1 MPQWLDMAWTY
12 HQAIQYMKIKVWRYI
27 KEFNQSGQS
36 YRNLRAD
43 YFESR
48 IHVCEVTFPGDLF
61 TCSANSTFVLLLE
74 ALYGKSI
81 HQTKTTKGLAMP
93 VACWFVS
100 VIKNPS
106 IPCWRHTYKLQPDT
120 DIHCRYPNGLYHLQV
135 DLQLEDCVHL
145 MKGFQVLLHAAV
157 PLPATALLCS
167 FAQAAMHLELE
178 LLFYLSL
185 PLQALHSW
193 L

>member
-1 MPQWLDMAWTY
+1 
-12 HQAIQYMKIKVWRYI
+12 
-27 KEFNQSGQS
+27 
-36 YRNLRAD
+36 
-43 YFESR
+43 
-48 IHVCEVTFPGDLF
+48 
-61 TCSANSTFVLLLE
+61 
-74 ALYGKSI
+74 
-81 HQTKTTKGLAMP
+81 
-93 VACWFVS
+93 
-100 VIKNPS
+100 
-106 IPCWRHTYKLQPDT
+106 
-120 DIHCRYPNGLYHLQV
+120 
-135 DLQLEDCVHL
+135 

>member
-1 MPQWLDMAWTY
+1 
-12 HQAIQYMKIKVWRYI
+12 
-27 KEFNQSGQS
+27 
-36 YRNLRAD
+36 
-43 YFESR
+43 
-48 IHVCEVTFPGDLF
+48 
-61 TCSANSTFVLLLE
+61 LE
-74 ALYGKSI
+74 
-81 HQTKTTKGLAMP
+81 H
-93 VACWFVS
+93 
-100 VIKNPS
+100 
-106 IPCWRHTYKLQPDT
+106 H
-120 DIHCRYPNGLYHLQV
+120 YPNGLYHLQV

-167 FAQAAMHLELE
+167 FAQGAMHLELE